1 MSISPAELDELEAVE
16 SWVSLM
22 AQLEETE
29 HEHLMSLSLRYTDK
43 QKLDELRHKVMTKQ
57 GARSAKSALRGA

>member
-29 HEHLMSLSLRYTDK
+29 HEHLMSLSLR
-43 QKLDELRHKVMTKQ
+43 
-57 GARSAKSALRGA
+57 